1 MSCSSSNAAAVI
13 FTFLLTAIF
22 SSLLTI
28 VLILLYRYLY
38 IKSIRPT
45 RKEPVKPVE
54 QDSYEEV
61 QTPDVIN
68 PGLPASNPVY
78 DLVDQ

>member
-13 FTFLLTAIF
+13 VTFLLTAIF
-22 SSLLTI
+22 SSILTI

-38 IKSIRPT
+38 IKSIKLT
-45 RKEPVKPVE
+45 RKEKPAE